1 MLETKRLILRDWK
14 DSDRAPYAAL
24 NADPKVMKYMPGVLS
39 EQETDELIAR
49 IRQSFEEN
57 GYGRFA
63 VTLKDS
69 GEFIGSIGLMKT
81 NFDAPFTPA
90 VEIGWRI
97 AHPYWNKGYA
107 TEGALAVVMNA
118 FEELDIPE
126 IIAFAPKE
134 NAASQRV
141 MDKLGMAYE
150 RGGNFMHPGL
160 PPDHKLALH
169 VLYRLK
175 R

>member
-1 MLETKRLILRDWK
+1 MLETKRLILRAWK

-24 NADPKVMKYMPGVLS
+24 NADPKVMKYMPGILS
-39 EQETDELIAR
+39 AQETDELISR
-49 IRQSFEEN
+49 IRTDFDLN
-57 GYGRFA
+57 GLAPYA
-63 VTLKDS
+63 VELKAT
-69 GEFIGSIGLMKT
+69 GEFIGSLGLAKT

-90 VEIGWRI
+90 VEIGWRL
-97 AHPYWNKGYA
+97 AYPYWNQGYT
-107 TEGALAVVMNA
+107 TEGALRVIMHA

-126 IIAFAPKE
+126 IVSFTTKD

-141 MDKLGMAYE
+141 MDKLGMTYE